1 MGKRISILV
10 VDDHTAVR
18 EGLKAVLVLQPDMEV
33 VGEASDGAEAIAET
47 ARLQPNIVIL
57 DVLMKPMGGIDACR
71 VIKSRWPSIK
81 VLIMSELKQAS
92 IIRRAVVAGADGYL
106 SKEVNMELV
115 CQALRT
121 LHAGGMVLPGD
132 MGSRL
137 VGEGEP

>member
-1 MGKRISILV
+1 M
-10 VDDHTAVR
+10 
-18 EGLKAVLVLQPDMEV
+18 LVLQPDMEV